1 MQPSGIITLTTDFGV
16 SDPYV
21 GGLKGVI
28 LTINPRCRMVDITH
42 QIAPQDV
49 MAGSFTLSISYR
61 FFPPGTIHLAVVD
74 PGVGT
79 NRRPL
84 LVKAGDYFFIG
95 PDNGIF
101 SFILSGS
108 AEVAVHAITEPAFW
122 LPEPSR
128 TFHGR
133 DIFAPVA
140 AHLAG
145 GVAPSQFG
153 PPVDDYIVYRLP
165 EPEKLGSSGVS
176 GEIIHTDHFGNLIT
190 NIPES
195 LVRSMTAAGCLQAE
209 IRGAA
214 ITRLLPAYGCA
225 DEDELFCI
233 IGSSG
238 LLEVA
243 LKNGSAQQR
252 LAARR
257 GDRIII
263 KKADA

>member
-21 GGLKGVI
+21 GSMKGVI
-28 LTINPRCRMVDITH
+28 LTINPRCRVVDITH

-49 MAGSFTLSISYR
+49 MAGCFTLSIAHR

-79 NRRPL
+79 DRRPL
-84 LVKAGDYFFIG
+84 LVKADNYFFIG

-101 SFILSGS
+101 SFILSGG
-108 AEVAVHAITEPAFW
+108 ADVAVYAITEPAYW

-145 GVAPSQFG
+145 GVGSARFG
-153 PPVDDYIVYRLP
+153 PPAHDYIIHSLP
-165 EPEKLGSSGVS
+165 EPELLGSSGVA
-176 GEIIHTDHFGNLIT
+176 GEIIHTDHFGNLTT
-190 NIPES
+190 NIPDS
-195 LVRSMTAAGCLQAE
+195 LVRGLAGDGPLQAE
-209 IRGAA
+209 IRGMA
-214 ITRLLPAYGCA
+214 ITRILPAYGCA
-225 DEDELFCI
+225 DEDELFCL

-263 KKADA
+263 KKADT